1 MDRRTPSSLDYETL
15 LHELALKNWRQSVLE
30 RDYSRALANAGQLAR
45 SRDRFWRWQGSLDL
59 AVTHLCQGRSERA
72 REAIEGAKECFRG
85 VPGLAAPAFEM
96 EAGLWLD
103 TGRPRQALET
113 VRKASSETPLLSYF
127 GSLAHARLGDLDTAA
142 STASRLKTSTVR
154 RDQAL
159 SCHVDAEIHPASGVE
174 SLREAAAGLDAE
186 EPSSVAI
193 PIRYALGASLLGRG
207 EVAESLV
214 VFEDVLR
221 VEEAILHWP
230 VPFLRS
236 LFFRA
241 RIRSLQGDDAGAS
254 ADAAAYL
261 SHWEEGDFDRERVEE
276 ARQWVKS

>member
-30 RDYSRALANAGQLAR
+30 RDFSRGLANAGQLAR

-72 REAIEGAKECFRG
+72 WEAIEDAKECFRG

-96 EAGLWLD
+96 EASLWLE
-103 TGRPRQALET
+103 TGRPRQALEA

-127 GSLAHARLGDLDTAA
+127 GALAHARLGDVDTAA
-142 STASRLKTSTVR
+142 SAAGSLKTSAAPR
-154 RDQAL
+154 EQAL
-159 SCHVDAEIHPASGVE
+159 SRHVDAEIHPGSAVE
-174 SLREAAAGLDAE
+174 TLRDAAAGLDAG
-186 EPSSVAI
+186 EPSSVALL
-193 PIRYALGASLLGRG
+193 IRYALGASLLGRG
-207 EVAESLV
+207 ETEEALV
-214 VFEDVLR
+214 VFDDLLR

-230 VPFLRS
+230 IPFLRS

-241 RIRSLQGDDAGAS
+241 RLRSIQGDQAGAA
-254 ADAAAYL
+254 ADAATFV
-261 SHWEEGDFDRERVEE
+261 SHWGEGDFDRERVEE
-276 ARQWVKS
+276 ARQWVKA